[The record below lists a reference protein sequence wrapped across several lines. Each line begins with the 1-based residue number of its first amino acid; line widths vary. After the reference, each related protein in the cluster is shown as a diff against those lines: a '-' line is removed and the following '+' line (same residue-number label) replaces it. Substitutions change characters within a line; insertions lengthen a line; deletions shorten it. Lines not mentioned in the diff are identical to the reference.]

1 MRESG
6 IYDKWEGSYLNKW
19 DDVEE
24 EDDDDIVG
32 FKVACLKHFLG
43 LSVICA
49 GLIVISVLVVFLEI
63 LLHSKMKN
71 AESNPEVSL
80 GIELN
85 VPFTSNSSLVFSN
98 TLTLNDKTMSR
109 RQSRQKRI
117 LCHYMQL
124 NAY

>member
-19 DDVEE
+19 DDVKE

-32 FKVACLKHFLG
+32 FKVACLEHFLG
-43 LSVICA
+43 LSVICT
-49 GLIVISVLVVFLEI
+49 GLIATSILVIFLE
-63 LLHSKMKN
+63 LLLNRKEGN
-71 AESNPEVSL
+71 AESIPEVSF

-85 VPFTSNSSLVFSN
+85 VPPNSSLVLSN
-98 TLTLNDKTMSR
+98 NLISHDKALAR